1 MDLHIV
7 KGSVG
12 LGPLVGVAR
21 VTVHVSVRVWGT
33 TVTEEGHNLV
43 DRLLMSREVVP
54 EHRSVLQVGLWV
66 ALLCVN
72 EKRELRR
79 VAEEEDGCV
88 VVNPIPIALIS
99 IELDRETSRVTS
111 SVWRTLLTTDGG
123 ETGDQGGLLADLAEH
138 VDGSKMAD
146 IMGDHEFCDSRLAQV
161 NYKG

>member
-1 MDLHIV
+1 MGLHIV

-66 ALLCVN
+66 ALLRVN
-72 EKRELRR
+72 EDRKQGRIPD
-79 VAEEEDGCV
+79 EEDGCV